1 MVAWRPG
8 DFCRRSSIVVPN
20 LDMTHA
26 LYHRYRPQSF
36 ADLAG
41 QHTASRTLQRAIA
54 KDVVGHAYL
63 FTGPRGTGK
72 TTTARLL
79 AKGINCLNPTDG
91 EPDTTCELCKAI
103 AAGSCLDVIEIDA
116 ASNRGIDEIRD
127 VREKAQFAPTV
138 ARRKVY
144 IIDEVHMLTKEAW
157 GALLKTLEEPPEHVV
172 FILATTEIEKV
183 PETIISRCQRF
194 DFKPATVAVVQDFLK
209 NVASAESITLEDD
222 AAALVASQARGSFR
236 DALSLMDVIAS
247 VADGAINVEM
257 VRQTLGLASETA
269 VLGLERAM
277 ATRETAEALRII
289 SEALAQGIGP
299 DSLRSG
305 LIAHLRGILIATVGG
320 ETSRAVSARSS
331 DWNAADVL
339 YAIRRLLGAGDTSGV
354 APELP
359 LELAVIDIS
368 EREQQGTSEESGG
381 SAKTVS
387 APAPMPPKSSPPETI
402 TTQASPQAATDPQS
416 DPKPDPKEQNQARQS
431 ESTSKEAKVTIPT
444 DAEATEVWE
453 GLLKAT
459 KDAYSLSLCLQKTR
473 PVSFDGKALTLQVQ
487 SDFFL
492 TKLEQPKTRQAI
504 MDKLTELSGRQV
516 AVSYILA
523 EPSETE
529 LFDEA
534 LALFAGAKVE

>member
-1 MVAWRPG
+1 
-8 DFCRRSSIVVPN
+8 
-20 LDMTHA
+20 MTHA

-41 QHTASRTLQRAIA
+41 QHTASRTLQKAIA

-91 EPDTTCELCKAI
+91 EPDTTCELCVSI
-103 AAGSCLDVIEIDA
+103 TAGNCLDVIEIDA

-127 VREKAQFAPTV
+127 VREKAQFAPTI
-138 ARRKVY
+138 AKRKVY

-194 DFKPATVAVVQDFLK
+194 DFKPATIAVVQDFLK
-209 NVASAESITLEDD
+209 NVAAAESITLEDE
-222 AAALVASQARGSFR
+222 AATLVAAQARGSFR

-247 VADGAINVEM
+247 VADGAISVDM
-257 VRQTLGLASETA
+257 VRETLGLASETA

-277 ATRETAEALRII
+277 ATRETAEALRIV

-299 DSLRSG
+299 DSLRTA

-320 ETSRAVSARSS
+320 AASRAVAARST
-331 DWNAADVL
+331 DWTATDVL
-339 YAIRRLLGAGDTSGV
+339 YAIRRLLAAGDTSGV

-359 LELAVIDIS
+359 LELAIIDIS
-368 EREQQGTSEESGG
+368 ERTQQGASNTAGENAAAAHSSHAQQPQ
-381 SAKTVS
+381 AKT
-387 APAPMPPKSSPPETI
+387 T
-402 TTQASPQAATDPQS
+402 AS
-416 DPKPDPKEQNQARQS
+416 
-431 ESTSKEAKVTIPT
+431 
-444 DAEATEVWE
+444 
-453 GLLKAT
+453 
-459 KDAYSLSLCLQKTR
+459 
-473 PVSFDGKALTLQVQ
+473 
-487 SDFFL
+487 
-492 TKLEQPKTRQAI
+492 QPHEI
-504 MDKLTELSGRQV
+504 GRAHV
-516 AVSYILA
+516 
-523 EPSETE
+523 
-529 LFDEA
+529 
-534 LALFAGAKVE
+534 